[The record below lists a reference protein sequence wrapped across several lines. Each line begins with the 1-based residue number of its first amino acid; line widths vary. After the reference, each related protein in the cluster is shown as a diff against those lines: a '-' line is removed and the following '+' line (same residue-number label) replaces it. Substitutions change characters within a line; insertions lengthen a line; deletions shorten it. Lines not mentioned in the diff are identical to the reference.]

1 MKKSIKFLLPFLALV
16 FTSFANRQLF
26 ENYGKENY
34 MNRIKMTFDNYE
46 VIVMIFEGKSS
57 EDFLKQLP
65 LTLNFEDF
73 AGEEKI
79 AYLNRKLIAA
89 NENLKSEK
97 SDFCYYAPW
106 GNLAVFYKGY
116 GNAPGLIKLGY
127 IEEGKE
133 YLRQIKKTTIVKIE
147 KL

>member
-1 MKKSIKFLLPFLALV
+1 
-16 FTSFANRQLF
+16 
-26 ENYGKENY
+26 
-34 MNRIKMTFDNYE
+34 MNRIKMTFNKYE
-46 VIVMIFEGKSS
+46 VIIMIFEGKSS

-65 LTLNFEDF
+65 ITLNFEDF

-89 NENLKSEK
+89 NENLKNEK
-97 SDFCYYAPW
+97 RNFCYYAPW

-116 GNAPGLIKLGY
+116 GNASALIKLGY